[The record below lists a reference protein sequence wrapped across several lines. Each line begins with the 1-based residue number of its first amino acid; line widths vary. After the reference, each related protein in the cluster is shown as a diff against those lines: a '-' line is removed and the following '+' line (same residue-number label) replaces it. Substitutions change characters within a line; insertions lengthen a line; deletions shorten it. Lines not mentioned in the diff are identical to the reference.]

1 MGDQSEPPKHKG
13 ARLQSH
19 KSEAEQQGL
28 TLHAHC
34 AGTLCERA
42 HRGITLCARGI
53 VGVCRSPTAR
63 AQCAGYSTDLLM
75 CMKEHGLPPDPYLRS
90 VDDPEMRPCAAA
102 LDAFQR
108 CGREFLDGVETTQLR
123 CKAQVQ
129 AARASCSQK
138 RPDCPALE
146 AAALKCVG
154 NRMRATMSTPAPP
167 VTAYS

>member
-1 MGDQSEPPKHKG
+1 MGDQSEPPKRKG

-34 AGTLCERA
+34 AGTLCTPQHHHSIILARA
-42 HRGITLCARGI
+42 HTH
-53 VGVCRSPTAR
+53 TAR
-63 AQCAGYSTDLLM
+63 AAGYSTDLLM

-90 VDDPEMRPCAAA
+90 ADDPEMRPCAAA

-129 AARASCSQK
+129 AARASCSAK

>member
-1 MGDQSEPPKHKG
+1 MGDQSEPPKRKG

-34 AGTLCERA
+34 AGTLAMAHHSIIPARA
-42 HRGITLCARGI
+42 HH
-53 VGVCRSPTAR
+53 PAR
-63 AQCAGYSTDLLM
+63 AHCAGYSTDLLA
-75 CMKEHGLPPDPYLRS
+75 CMKEHGLPPDPYLRTA
-90 VDDPEMRPCAAA
+90 DDPEMRPCAAA

-138 RPDCPALE
+138 RPDCLALE